1 VRPTRSLLALA
12 IAVAACGASAASASA
27 RGIPGDYIVV
37 LNDSAGDPGV
47 VASDHAKKDG
57 AAVSHVFR
65 SALRGYSAKIP
76 DARINDVRN
85 DPRVAYVNE
94 DFEVQASGAVPLAAG
109 ETVPTGIRRE
119 GAAAGTTVGATAS
132 SAVAV
137 IDTGIDL
144 SHPDLN
150 AAAGTNCVNSSAQP
164 IDDNG
169 HGSHVSG
176 SIAAKNTGAGVV
188 GAAPGTQLYAVK
200 VLNSAGSGTGSQVIC
215 GIDWVTAHA
224 AGLHIK
230 VANMSLGGTGAPL
243 GPCSSTTDAEHAAI
257 CNATKAG
264 VTFVVAAGNSG
275 RDYALGPDVPA
286 AYPEVLTVTA
296 MSDSDG
302 QPGALGGA
310 PSCRTSE
317 FDDRYA
323 GFSNYATGSAAVD
336 HTIAGPGVC
345 IYSTWM
351 SGGYNTISGTSMATP
366 NVAGLVAECLDDTSS
381 TGCAGKTPAQV
392 IAQMRAN
399 AQAHATSTNGFTG
412 DPFSAFSGRY
422 YGYLAWGGIG
432 GGSTPPPPPANSG
445 DYALSASPNSL
456 TIARTATGQS
466 TIAVAP
472 SGGFTGSVSLAAS
485 CPARVSCTLSP
496 TSVAGSG
503 SSALSIS
510 PNRKATKGTY
520 TVTVTGSSSG
530 LPNHST
536 TVTLTIS

>member
-1 VRPTRSLLALA
+1 
-12 IAVAACGASAASASA
+12 
-27 RGIPGDYIVV
+27 
-37 LNDSAGDPGV
+37 LNDSAGDPGA
-47 VASDHAKKDG
+47 VANDHAKKDG
-57 AAVSHVFR
+57 AVVSHIFR

-76 DARINDVRN
+76 DARIDDVRN

-94 DFEVQASGAVPLAAG
+94 DFEVHATGAAPLASG

-119 GAAAGTTVGATAS
+119 GAAAGTTVGNAAT

-150 AAAGTNCVNSSAQP
+150 AGGGTNCVKPGTQP

-200 VLNSAGSGTGSQVIC
+200 VLNSSGSGTGSQVIC

-224 AGLHIK
+224 ASLNIK
-230 VANMSLGGTGAPL
+230 VANMSLGGTGSPL
-243 GPCSSTTDAEHAAI
+243 GPCSSTTDAEHVAI
-257 CNATKAG
+257 CNATNAG

-275 RDYALGPDVPA
+275 WDYDYASAPDVPA

-310 PSCRTSE
+310 PTCRTGE
-317 FDDRYA
+317 LDDHYA
-323 GFSNYATGSAAVD
+323 SFSSYATGSTAIN

-351 SGGYNTISGTSMATP
+351 NGGYNTISGTSMATP
-366 NVAGLVAECLDDTSS
+366 NVAGIVAECLDDTSS
-381 TGCAGKTPAQV
+381 TGCANKAPAQV

-412 DPFSAFSGRY
+412 DPFSALSGRY

-432 GGSTPPPPPANSG
+432 GSSPPPPNSG
-445 DYALSASPNSL
+445 DYALSASPNGL
-456 TIARTATGQS
+456 TVARSTTGQS
-466 TIAVAP
+466 TITVTP
-472 SGGFTGSVSLAAS
+472 SGGFTGSVSLSAS
-485 CPARVSCTLSP
+485 CPARVSCALSP
-496 TSVAGSG
+496 TSVTGSG
-503 SSALSIS
+503 SSILSIS
-510 PNRKATKGTY
+510 PNRKAARGTY
-520 TVTVTGSSSG
+520 TVTVTGMSSG

-536 TVTLTIS
+536 PITLTIS